1 MNFLRANIFLVILVA
16 AVVVLG
22 GGLLALSMMTASS
35 VDKEVAARLSVSSQ
49 LERLAKDSLKVND
62 TVLNSARQKV
72 EAVKASADK
81 VVEENRDWNRRT
93 YPIIELAFVDD
104 NDAPQNIRAFPID
117 RESYRSYGLVYKFA
131 QQYRR
136 QLKDMLAEINA
147 IEPPTPAEVADEQEA
162 FLSRLQLQAKAES
175 ERSRKKGL
183 LDGQDTPAPAARQPR
198 PAAAPLGSPFGGDPF
213 GGAPAGMAAGQRA
226 EGTVDTAALKREA
239 DEKGLQSIR
248 LKRSNSGQVYV
259 TEEALAPVLLGN
271 EVNASDTDLW
281 NAQLGLWVTGDI
293 LSAIGETNRQVLGRI
308 EEKNR
313 NVANAPV
320 KRLKS
325 LNLKGYF
332 VTTATASP
340 EEGGG
345 GGMPPGGGMM
355 GGDPFGGGGMGGPGG
370 PGGSPFGG
378 DPFGG
383 AGMGGPFG
391 GGGGVRR
398 AATPRGNVGGE
409 GSSLTNRSCQKEYD
423 VVHYE
428 FTVVMPLRYLP
439 LMQDNLLRRNKHTIL
454 NISMSEVGQATSGNV
469 RDAVVSDSALY
480 YGTDPVVEITLEGEV
495 LLMTSWERG
504 TWDPKTNAWSEE
516 FPPIMP
522 EEVLQSI
529 NAINSEALREED
541 RRRLPSGGGFR

>member
-35 VDKEVAARLSVSSQ
+35 VEKEVAARLSVSSQ

-81 VVEENRDWNRRT
+81 VVEENRDWNHRT
-93 YPIIELAFVDD
+93 YPLIELTFVDD
-104 NDAPQNIRAFPID
+104 NEKQQNVKAFPIN

-136 QLKDMLAEINA
+136 QLREMLAEINA
-147 IEPPTPAEVADEQEA
+147 IEPPTQAEVAEEQEA

-183 LDGQDTPAPAARQPR
+183 LDGQETPVPAARQPR
-198 PAAAPLGSPFGGDPF
+198 PAAAPVANPFGSPFGDPF

-226 EGTVDTAALKREA
+226 ESTVDTAALKREA

-248 LKRSNSGQVYV
+248 LKRSNSGQVYA
-259 TEEALAPVLLGN
+259 TEEVLAPVLMGN

-293 LSAIGETNRQVLGRI
+293 LSAIGETNRQVLERV

-313 NVANAPV
+313 NVASAPV

-325 LNLKGYF
+325 LNIKGYF

-345 GGMPPGGGMM
+345 GGMPPGGGMGGM
-355 GGDPFGGGGMGGPGG
+355 GDPFGGGGMGGPGG
-370 PGGSPFGG
+370 GPFGG

-383 AGMGGPFG
+383 GMGGPFG

-398 AATPRGNVGGE
+398 AATPRGNVGGD

-423 VVHYE
+423 VVHYD

-454 NISMSEVGQATSGNV
+454 NISMSEGSQSTSGNV
-469 RDAVVSDSALY
+469 RDAGVSDSVLY

-504 TWDPKTNAWSEE
+504 TWDQKTNAWSEE

-541 RRRLPSGGGFR
+541 RKRLPSGGGYR